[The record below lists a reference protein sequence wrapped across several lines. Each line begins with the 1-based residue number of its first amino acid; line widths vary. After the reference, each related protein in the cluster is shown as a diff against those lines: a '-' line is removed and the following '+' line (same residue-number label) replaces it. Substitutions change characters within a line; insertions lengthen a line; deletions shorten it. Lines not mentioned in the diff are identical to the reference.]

1 MKRNTIVQLGCAISF
16 GLALNASAGS
26 IGASFLG
33 RSAPTALLPT
43 DTAGLVPQANWY
55 NIDDSATSE
64 SGVTPSLRDAAGNFT
79 SVTISYKGNDSW
91 NSGGASDTPDARLM
105 LGIIKQA
112 GANTIAPFSVKG
124 LGSGPYDVILYTA
137 MDADGVLAEFN
148 VNGTTNTVTEEHN
161 FSGAFTLATETTAG
175 NYTKFTGVTPTNGTI
190 AINMKYLSGG
200 NGAGLAGIQL
210 VGSSFPANTTSASIT
225 NQPKDAYVA
234 IGNAAGFS
242 VAGNANNLNYQW
254 YKNGTLI
261 PGAIGSSY
269 GTPPATAGD
278 NGAVFTVT
286 VGNNINTVTS
296 APVVLHAYTPVL
308 APGFLSIDYYLG
320 ISGTAVGD
328 LTNSAKYLSGA
339 PDVSFQI
346 PSFSSP
352 ANYADN
358 YGARVT
364 GFITPPVEGDYDFF
378 IRSDDASAVFIGPDA
393 NPAHIDQ
400 STASAFETGCC
411 NAFQEPGANQ
421 TTQAPLHLVG
431 GRSYAVLAF
440 LKEGGG
446 GDFLQVAARNTLD
459 TTAAANLAP
468 IPGSWLSTY
477 VLPLGVIT
485 LSNAPTAQTVTELNP
500 AKFTVNATAA
510 TPNGAIPVAYQWKT
524 NGVNVAGATSAT
536 LTLLSPTL
544 ADNGTLVSVVL
555 TAPGAPAIT
564 PPAVKLTVIPDVIPP
579 GILSV
584 AGVSKKDTGVEVS
597 VLVDEPLTNPD
608 STALSNFTLSSGSVT
623 GVRYIENA
631 SGMLSRQRAIVLST
645 TGLTPGS
652 SYTLTVKGL
661 KDIKLNTSSS
671 VTTPFTVSK
680 LTWADLSVGSAT
692 PLPFIQ
698 DVVATTNGFNVLN
711 GGNSYWNTEDDA
723 TFVYETVSGDFD
735 KVVQLTGQDASSNWG
750 RAGLCARESLDS
762 QGAAAS
768 RYQQVHANPYPNKF
782 DGTASN
788 QGFETNRRLTTGG
801 STSSSN
807 GDNGDNHPKYPNAW
821 LRLIRTGDVIHML
834 RSDDGITWSALG
846 RTDFNPIDGSGAPLP
861 KQMFVGLA
869 FGAEN
874 GNISPATS
882 QATWNAQFINYGD
895 FKTVGVA
902 GKQTYSIGVN
912 FTEDSRDGSVGPTE
926 IAGTDATAQA
936 HWNNIYGAKSDDT
949 GPVTLVADQG
959 GVVKTTTSTV
969 EWTGSPNTWASTG
982 RGEENNKLT
991 GGNHLL
997 MSGFLDT
1004 SGESTT
1010 QVKISNIP
1018 ANLTSGK
1025 YDVVVYTLG
1034 GVASGRGG
1042 AFRVTDQSG
1051 VELKGYTFV
1060 VGDLN
1065 PTKLV
1070 EAVNTTPA
1078 TPGDGSTYATGTY
1091 VVFKGLSSPNIV
1103 IEGTTAL
1110 VTINGV
1116 DVDVGVSGTQRAPIN
1131 AVQLVTPSGLLNV
1144 VTPTVSISSGTVT
1157 FTGTLQQADSVKGPF
1172 SDVPN
1177 ASSPYTLPLTGGGKF
1192 YRARN

>member
-16 GLALNASAGS
+16 GLALNAYAGS

-33 RSAPTALLPT
+33 RSATTALLPT
-43 DTAGLVPQANWY
+43 ETAGLVPQANWY
-55 NIDDSATSE
+55 NIDDSATAE
-64 SGVTPSLRDAAGNFT
+64 AGVTAPLRDAAGNFT
-79 SVTISYKGNDSW
+79 DVTISFKGNDSW

-112 GANTIAPFSVKG
+112 GLNTIAPFSVKG

-137 MDADGVLAEFN
+137 MDADGVVAEFN

-161 FSGAFTLATETTAG
+161 YSGAFTLATETTAG

-190 AINMKYLSGG
+190 AINMKYISGG

-210 VGSSFPANTTSASIT
+210 VGSSFPPNTASASIT
-225 NQPKDAYVA
+225 NQPQDAYVA
-234 IGNAAGFS
+234 FGAAAGFS

-261 PGAIGSSY
+261 SGATGSTY
-269 GTPPATAGD
+269 GTPPATASD

-286 VGNNINTVTS
+286 VGNNVNTVTS

-308 APGFLSIDYYLG
+308 APGYLAIDYYLG
-320 ISGTAVGD
+320 IGGTAVAD
-328 LTNSAKYLSGA
+328 LTNSAKFLSGA

-358 YGARVT
+358 YGARIT
-364 GFITPPVEGDYDFF
+364 GFITPPAEGDYDFF
-378 IRSDDASAVFIGPDA
+378 IRSDDASAVFVGPDA

-400 STASAFETGCC
+400 TTPSAFETGCC

-421 TTQAPLHLVG
+421 TTQAPLHLLG
-431 GRSYAVLAF
+431 GHSYAVLAY

-446 GDFLQVAARNTLD
+446 GDYIQVAARNTLD
-459 TTAAANLAP
+459 TTAAANLTP

-485 LSNAPTAQTVTELNP
+485 VSNSPTDLTVTELNP

-524 NGVNVAGATSAT
+524 NGVNVAGATSST

-544 ADNGTLVSVVL
+544 ADSGTTVSVVL
-555 TAPGAPAIT
+555 TAPGAPSIT
-564 PPAVKLTVIPDVIPP
+564 TPAAKLIVVPDVIPP
-579 GILSV
+579 AILSV
-584 AGVSKKDTGVEVS
+584 AGVSKTDTGVEVS

-608 STALSNFTLSSGSVT
+608 STALSNFTLSSGTVT
-623 GVRYIENA
+623 GARYLENA
-631 SGMLSRQRAIVLST
+631 SGLLSRQRAIVLST

-680 LTWADLSVGSAT
+680 MTWADLSVGTAN
-692 PLPFIQ
+692 PLSFVQ

-711 GGNSYWNTEDDA
+711 GGYSYWNAEDDA

-735 KVVQLTGQDASSNWG
+735 KVAQLTGQDASSNWG

-762 QGAAAS
+762 QGTVAS
-768 RYQQVHANPYPNKF
+768 RYQQVHANPYPTKF
-782 DGTASN
+782 DGTPSN
-788 QGFETNRRLTTGG
+788 QGFETNRRLTTGAN
-801 STSSSN
+801 TSSSN

-834 RSDDGITWSALG
+834 RSDDGITWSSMG
-846 RTDFNPIDGSGAPLP
+846 RTDFNPADGTGSPLP
-861 KQMFVGLA
+861 NQMLVGLA

-902 GKQTYSIGVN
+902 GKQTYSIGIN
-912 FTEDSRDGSVGPTE
+912 FTDDSRDGSVGPTE
-926 IAGTDATAQA
+926 IAGADATAQA
-936 HWNNIYGAKSDDT
+936 HWNNIYGQKSDDT
-949 GPVTLVADQG
+949 GPQTLMADQG
-959 GVVKTTTSTV
+959 GVAKTTSSTV

-997 MSGFLDT
+997 LTGFQDT
-1004 SGESTT
+1004 SGDSTT

-1018 ANLTSGK
+1018 STLTSAK

-1051 VELKGYTFV
+1051 TELKGYTFV
-1060 VGDLN
+1060 VAALN
-1065 PTKLV
+1065 PTNLT
-1070 EAVNTTPA
+1070 EAVNSGPV

-1103 IEGTTAL
+1103 VEGTTAV

-1131 AVQLVTPSGLLNV
+1131 AVQLVTPSGLLTV
-1144 VTPTVSISSGTVT
+1144 VTPTVSITGGTIT

-1172 SDVPN
+1172 SDVPS
-1177 ASSPYTLPLTGGGKF
+1177 ATSPYTLPLTGSGKF